1 MTMPRTEVQRYTLSA
16 GFEVLECAQMRLGE
30 ILDMDVVAD
39 RRAVRGRVIGAVD
52 LDVGPPSES
61 GLKHERNEVSLRL
74 VAFTDFTVGVG
85 TGGIKIAER
94 HPAQP
99 IGLAIPMQC
108 PLNRELGLAIG

>member
-1 MTMPRTEVQRYTLSA
+1 MAVPRTEVQRLTLSA

-52 LDVGPPSES
+52 LDVGPLSES
-61 GLKHERNEVSLRL
+61 GLKHERNEVSFRL
-74 VAFTDFTVGVG
+74 VAFPDFAVGVG
-85 TGGIKIAER
+85 TGGVKITER
-94 HPAQP
+94 HRAQT

-108 PLNRELGLAIG
+108 PLDR